1 MKLAM
6 GSDHGG
12 WKAKNDLM
20 EHLRSLGH
28 DAKDFGCFDDQR
40 VDYPKFAFEVAE
52 AVASGGFD
60 RGILICTTGQGM
72 CMAANK
78 VRGIRAALCQ
88 DDFCAKMTRL
98 HNDANVL
105 CLGAKVVDS
114 ERMKSLAKIWLET
127 EFEGGRHAQ
136 RVEMLADYERKS

>member
-20 EHLRSLGH
+20 EHRSLGH